1 MEETVMVIKVRV
13 IPNSKRNE
21 VISRVGSILRVKVT
35 APAVDGKANEELC
48 DFLADFFDVKRSMI
62 FLRKGERGREKT
74 IEIVGRSEE
83 ELNEVLDTI
92 P

>member
-1 MEETVMVIKVRV
+1 MVVKVRV

-21 VISRVGSILRVKVT
+21 VVSRVGSILRVKIST
-35 APAVDGKANEELC
+35 PAVEGKANEELC

-74 IEIVGRSEE
+74 IEITGRSEE
-83 ELNEVLDTI
+83 ELDEVLDTI

>member
-1 MEETVMVIKVRV
+1 MIIKVRV

-21 VISRVGSILRVKVT
+21 VVSRVGSILRVKIT
-35 APAVDGKANEELC
+35 APAVEGKANEELC
-48 DFLADFFDVKRSMI
+48 DFLSEFFDVKRSMI

-74 IEIVGRSEE
+74 IEITGRSEE
-83 ELNEVLDTI
+83 EFDEVLDTI

>member
-1 MEETVMVIKVRV
+1 MIIKVRV

-21 VISRVGSILRVKVT
+21 VVSRIGSILRVKIS
-35 APAVDGKANEELC
+35 APAVEGKANEELC
-48 DFLADFFDVKRSMI
+48 EFLSDFFDVKRAMV

-74 IEIVGRSEE
+74 IEICGRSEE
-83 ELNEVLDTI
+83 ELDEVLDTI

>member
-1 MEETVMVIKVRV
+1 MIVKVRV

-21 VISRVGSILRVKVT
+21 VVSRVGSILRVKIAV
-35 APAVDGKANEELC
+35 PAVEGKANEELC
-48 DFLADFFDVKRSMI
+48 DFLADFFDVKRSMV

-74 IEIVGRSEE
+74 IEITGRSEE
-83 ELNEVLDTI
+83 EFDEVLDTI

>member
-1 MEETVMVIKVRV
+1 MMIKVRV

-21 VISRVGSILRVKVT
+21 VVSRIGSILRVKIS
-35 APAVDGKANEELC
+35 APAVEGRANEELC
-48 DFLADFFDVKRSMI
+48 DFLSEFFEVRRSNV

-74 IEIVGRSEE
+74 IEICGRSEE
-83 ELNEVLDTI
+83 DLDEVLETI

>member
-1 MEETVMVIKVRV
+1 MIIKVRV

-21 VISRVGSILRVKVT
+21 VVSRIGSILRVKISS
-35 APAVDGKANEELC
+35 PAVEGKANEELC
-48 DFLADFFDVKRSMI
+48 EFLSDFFDVKRSQV

-74 IEIVGRSEE
+74 IEVTGRSEE
-83 ELNEVLDTI
+83 ELDEVLDTI

>member
-1 MEETVMVIKVRV
+1 MIIKVRV
-13 IPNSKRNE
+13 IPNSKRSE
-21 VISRVGSILRVKVT
+21 VISRVGSILRVKVA

-74 IEIVGRSEE
+74 IEVIGRSEE

>member
-1 MEETVMVIKVRV
+1 MVIKVRV
-13 IPNSKRNE
+13 IPNSKRSE
-21 VISRVGSILRVKVT
+21 VISRVGSILRVKVV

-74 IEIVGRSEE
+74 IEIIGRLEE

>member
-1 MEETVMVIKVRV
+1 MMIKVRV

-21 VISRVGSILRVKVT
+21 VVSRIGSILRVKIS
-35 APAVDGKANEELC
+35 APAVEGRANEELC
-48 DFLADFFDVKRSMI
+48 DFLSEFFEVRRSHV

-74 IEIVGRSEE
+74 IEICGRSEE
-83 ELNEVLDTI
+83 DLDEVLETI

>member
-1 MEETVMVIKVRV
+1 MVIKVRV

-21 VISRVGSILRVKVT
+21 VVSRVGSILRVKIS
-35 APAVDGKANEELC
+35 APAVEGEANEELC

-74 IEIVGRSEE
+74 IEITGRSEE
-83 ELNEVLDTI
+83 ELDEVLDTI

>member
-1 MEETVMVIKVRV
+1 MIIKVRV

-21 VISRVGSILRVKVT
+21 VVSRVGSILRVKIA
-35 APAVDGKANEELC
+35 APAVEDKANEELC

-74 IEIVGRSEE
+74 IEITGRSEE
-83 ELNEVLDTI
+83 SLDEVLDTI

>member
-1 MEETVMVIKVRV
+1 MVIKVRV

-21 VISRVGSILRVKVT
+21 VVSRIGSILRVKIS
-35 APAVDGKANEELC
+35 APAVEGKANEELC
-48 DFLADFFDVKRSMI
+48 EFLSDFFDVKRSMV

-74 IEIVGRSEE
+74 IEISGRSEE
-83 ELNEVLDTI
+83 ELDEVLDTI

>member
-1 MEETVMVIKVRV
+1 MVIKVRV

-21 VISRVGSILRVKVT
+21 VVSRIGSILRVKIS
-35 APAVDGKANEELC
+35 APAVEGQANEELC
-48 DFLADFFDVKRSMI
+48 EFLADFFDVKRSMV

-74 IEIVGRSEE
+74 IEISGRSEE
-83 ELNEVLDTI
+83 ELDEVLDTI

>member
-1 MEETVMVIKVRV
+1 MIIKVRV

-21 VISRVGSILRVKVT
+21 VVSRIGSILRVKIS
-35 APAVDGKANEELC
+35 APAVEGRANEELC
-48 DFLADFFDVKRSMI
+48 EFLSDFFDVKRSMV

-74 IEIVGRSEE
+74 VEITGRSEE
-83 ELNEVLDTI
+83 ELDEVLDTI

>member
-1 MEETVMVIKVRV
+1 MIIKVRV

-21 VISRVGSILRVKVT
+21 VVSRIGSILRVKIS
-35 APAVDGKANEELC
+35 APAVEGKANEELC
-48 DFLADFFDVKRSMI
+48 EFLSDFFDVKRSMV

-74 IEIVGRSEE
+74 IEISGRSEE
-83 ELNEVLDTI
+83 ELDEVLDTI

>member
-1 MEETVMVIKVRV
+1 MIIKARV

-21 VISRVGSILRVKVT
+21 VVSRVGSILRVKIA
-35 APAVDGKANEELC
+35 APVVEGKANEELC

-74 IEIVGRSEE
+74 IEITGRSEE
-83 ELNEVLDTI
+83 ELDEVLDTI

>member
-1 MEETVMVIKVRV
+1 MIIKVRV

-21 VISRVGSILRVKVT
+21 VVSRIGSILRVKIS
-35 APAVDGKANEELC
+35 APAVEGKANEELC
-48 DFLADFFDVKRSMI
+48 EFLSDFFDVKRSMV

-74 IEIVGRSEE
+74 IEICGRSEE
-83 ELNEVLDTI
+83 ELDEVLDTI